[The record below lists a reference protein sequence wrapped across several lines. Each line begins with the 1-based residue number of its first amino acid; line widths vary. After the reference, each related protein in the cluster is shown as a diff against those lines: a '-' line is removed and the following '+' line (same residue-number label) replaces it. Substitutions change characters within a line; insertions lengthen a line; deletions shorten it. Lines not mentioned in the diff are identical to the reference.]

1 MSERHPLKVVAMT
14 NAKYSDLAETNSVTI
29 RCDATGEFTVSVSDD
44 PWGDGNVEIVISE
57 TELQPNVK
65 IVFLDRFGNTWTKNA
80 RCDYQRG
87 IKSE

>member
-1 MSERHPLKVVAMT
+1 MSERHPLKVVAMA

-44 PWGDGNVEIVISE
+44 PWGDGDVEIVIAE

-65 IVFLDRFGNTWTKNA
+65 IVFLDRYGNTWGKEA
-80 RCDYQRG
+80 QVGGMMG
-87 IKSE
+87 IK